1 MWHRKSP
8 AGMLYFCPKVRN
20 ESTMANDVFSD
31 NKVSRA
37 YFKLAIPLVCSMVV
51 TLIYNLA
58 DTYFV
63 AQTGDTNIV
72 AGVSLGMP
80 VFTLLMA
87 LGNIFGQGGSSLISR
102 LLGQQDTAGARRVS
116 SFCFYGTLIVGVVM
130 AAVMLLA
137 RVPLVWLLGA
147 SDETFVHA
155 SDYYFWLSAGAP
167 IIMLSFIHS
176 NLLRAEGMSRESM
189 TGTILGAL
197 VNIVLDPIFISG
209 LGMGAAGAAIAT
221 VIGYLCADVCY
232 AVFVVRKS
240 QVLSLDP
247 RRMAISFGH
256 FGQIMGIG
264 IPAAVVNIMQSAAA
278 VLMNQFL
285 LPYGNDK
292 IAAMGI
298 VLKVSMIA
306 LLLLTGFAFGGQPLF
321 GFYYGAGDT
330 RRFSALLRFCLGFIS
345 GSALVLTA
353 GICLTAPALMRVFM
367 DNEGIIRDGTLM
379 LRWQVITM
387 VFVGFVLLLSILFQ
401 STGKAAPAFILSISR
416 QGVIFAA
423 ALIAARQLGGYTG
436 ILAAQA
442 IADTITAV
450 VAAGLFYT
458 QLYRE
463 LR

>member
-1 MWHRKSP
+1 MEEQTV
-8 AGMLYFCPKVRN
+8 F
-20 ESTMANDVFSD
+20 NDSHVA
-31 NKVSRA
+31 RA
-37 YFKLAIPLVCSMVV
+37 YFKLAVPLVCSMVV

-63 AQTGDTNIV
+63 AQTGDTDIV

-87 LGNIFGQGGSSLISR
+87 IGNIFGQGGSSLISR
-102 LLGQQDTAGARRVS
+102 LLGQQEQQAVRRVS
-116 SFCFYGTLIVGVVM
+116 SFCFYGTLLLGVLI

-137 RVPLVWLLGA
+137 RTPMVWLLGA
-147 SDETFVHA
+147 SEETFAHA
-155 SDYYFWLSAGAP
+155 SDYYFWLAAGAP
-167 IIMLSFIHS
+167 VIMLSFIHS
-176 NLLRAEGMSRESM
+176 NLLRAEGMSKESM
-189 TGTILGAL
+189 AGTILGAL
-197 VNIVLDPIFISG
+197 VNIVLDPIFIST

-232 AVFVVRKS
+232 AVAVVKKS
-240 QVLSLDP
+240 RVLSLDP
-247 RRMAISFGH
+247 RLMAIPTQQL
-256 FGQIMGIG
+256 GQILGIG
-264 IPAAVVNIMQSAAA
+264 IPAAVVNVMQSAAA

-285 LPYGNDK
+285 LLYGNDK

-321 GFYYGAGDT
+321 GYYYGAGDKG
-330 RRFSALLRFCLGFIS
+330 RFAALLRFCLGFIS
-345 GSALVLTA
+345 GSALALTA
-353 GICLTAPALMRVFM
+353 GICLAAPALMRIFM
-367 DNEGIIRDGTLM
+367 DNDGIVRDGVVM

-401 STGKAAPAFILSISR
+401 STGKAAASFVLSISR
-416 QGVIFAA
+416 QGVVFVL
-423 ALIAARQLGGYTG
+423 ALILGRALAGYTG

-442 IADTITAV
+442 AADTVTALI
-450 VAAGLFYT
+450 AAGLFYT

-463 LR
+463 LK